1 MLTIRNSAL
10 TLGLALLALQAPSYA
25 APDPLNPDSFSTEFG
40 TGDRTKMV
48 RFGLQYNAER
58 QFFKSNGTHLG
69 LYFDVTLAAWRGN
82 RFMGRDEDQNI
93 ADIGFTPAF
102 RFQNDNKLGF
112 YAEGA
117 IGVHLLSKL
126 YNNDGKQLS
135 TAFQFGD
142 HIGMGYVFDNKV
154 DLGLKIQ
161 HFSNGSIKKP
171 NSGVNFLI
179 VKVGVPF

>member
-25 APDPLNPDSFSTEFG
+25 APDNFNPDSFSTEFG
-40 TGDRTKMV
+40 TGDRTKML

-69 LYFDVTLAAWRGN
+69 VYYDLTLAAWRGS
-82 RFMGRDEDQNI
+82 RFMGRDADQNI
-93 ADIGFTPAF
+93 TDIGLTPVF
-102 RFQNDNKLGF
+102 RFQNDSKLGL

-117 IGVHLLSKL
+117 IGVHLLSEL
-126 YNNDGKQLS
+126 YNNDGKRLS

-142 HIGMGYVFDNKV
+142 HIGMGYVFGNKV